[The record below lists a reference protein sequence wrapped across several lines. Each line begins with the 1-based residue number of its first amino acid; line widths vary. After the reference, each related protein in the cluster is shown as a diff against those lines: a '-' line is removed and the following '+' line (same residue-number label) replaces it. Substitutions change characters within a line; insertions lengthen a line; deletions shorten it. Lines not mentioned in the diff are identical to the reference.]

1 MNNNFKYKIIHK
13 QPILARF
20 QFEYE
25 VDNVFTAKVVMDAL
39 AKLEAHKEGYD
50 ISMVQ
55 VLQVW
60 DDGEKEWVDYDPS
73 EYLNTWAEDIN
84 DLTLEEVK
92 DLVYPI

>member
-1 MNNNFKYKIIHK
+1 MNNNHFKIIHK
-13 QPILARF
+13 QPILDRF

-25 VDNVFTAKVVMDAL
+25 VNNVFTAKVVMDAL

-60 DDGEKEWVDYDPS
+60 EDGKWVDYNPS
-73 EYLNTWAEDIN
+73 EYLDTWVEDIN
-84 DLTLEEVK
+84 DLTLEEVW
-92 DLVYPI
+92 DLV

>member
-1 MNNNFKYKIIHK
+1 MNNIFKIIHK
-13 QPILARF
+13 QPILDST
-20 QFEYE
+20 FEYE
-25 VDNVFTAKVVMDAL
+25 VDNVLTAKVVMDAL

-50 ISMVQ
+50 ISIVQ
-55 VLQVW
+55 VLQVCW
-60 DDGEKEWVDYDPS
+60 DDGSKEWVDYNPS

>member
-1 MNNNFKYKIIHK
+1 MNNIFKIIHK

-50 ISMVQ
+50 ISIVQ

-60 DDGEKEWVDYDPS
+60 DDGEKEWVDYNPS
-73 EYLNTWAEDIN
+73 EYLDTEIESIN
-84 DLTLEEVK
+84 QLTLEELK
-92 DLVYPI
+92 ALV

>member
-1 MNNNFKYKIIHK
+1 MNNNLKIIHQ
-13 QPILARF
+13 QPVL
-20 QFEYE
+20 QNTFEYE

-50 ISMVQ
+50 ISIVQ

-60 DDGEKEWVDYDPS
+60 DDGKWVDYNPS
-73 EYLNTWAEDIN
+73 EYLNTWVEDIN

>member
-1 MNNNFKYKIIHK
+1 MNNNFKFKIIHQ

-60 DDGEKEWVDYDPS
+60 DDREKEWVDYNPS
-73 EYLNTWAEDIN
+73 EYLNTNTEDISQ
-84 DLTLEEVK
+84 LTLEELK
-92 DLVYPI
+92 ALV